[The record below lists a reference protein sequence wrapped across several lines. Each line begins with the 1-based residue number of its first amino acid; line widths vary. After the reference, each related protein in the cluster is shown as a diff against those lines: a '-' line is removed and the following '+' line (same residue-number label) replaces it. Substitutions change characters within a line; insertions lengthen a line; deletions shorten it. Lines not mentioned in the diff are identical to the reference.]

1 MDEAAPG
8 HPGPRPRIAAHAA
21 PARLRP
27 PPGFARRNPGD
38 IHPGPAYRA
47 PMESTERD
55 GVRIHVLEPT
65 GFPVTSSVDT
75 FDLIGNACYRD
86 VHVLAVPVERL
97 APEFL
102 DLSSGVAGEVLQK
115 AVNYR
120 LKVAVVGDVADRAA
134 ASAALADFIRESNR
148 GELVWF
154 LPDAAALDSRLGPLR
169 EALAADGAWEPPA
182 R

>member
-27 PPGFARRNPGD
+27 SPGFARRNPGD
-38 IHPGPAYRA
+38 IRAGPAYRA
-47 PMESTERD
+47 PMEITERD

-148 GELVWF
+148 GEHVWF

-182 R
+182 C

>member
-1 MDEAAPG
+1 MD
-8 HPGPRPRIAAHAA
+8 
-21 PARLRP
+21 LT
-27 PPGFARRNPGD
+27 D
-38 IHPGPAYRA
+38 L
-47 PMESTERD
+47 D
-55 GVRIHVLEPT
+55 GVRLHVLEPT
-65 GFPVTSSVDT
+65 GFPVTTSVDT

-120 LKVAVVGDVADRAA
+120 LKIAVIGDVADRVAT
-134 ASAALADFIRESNR
+134 SPALADFVRESNR
-148 GELVWF
+148 GEHVWF
-154 LPDAAALDSRLGPLR
+154 LPDVEALEARLGHLR
-169 EALAADGAWEPPA
+169 EALAREAHREPRA